1 MSDKLRFDNRVAVIT
16 GAGGGLG
23 RAYALY
29 FAARGAKVVVNDLGG
44 SFRGEGASTKAA
56 DLVVEEIKK
65 LGGSAVAN
73 YDSVTDGDK
82 IIQTAI
88 SAFGRIDILVNN
100 AGILRDVSFAKMKDQ
115 DWDLI
120 YDVHLKGSYK
130 TTKAAWEHMKEQ
142 KYGRIIMVTSA
153 AGLYGNFGQTNYS
166 AMKLALVGF
175 ANSLAIEG
183 AKLGIKANTIAP
195 LAGSRMTET
204 IMPPDFVKALKPEF
218 VTPLVAF
225 LCHESCDQS
234 GGVFEIGAGWVSK
247 VRWQRTKGHLFEP
260 SKLTPEAIRDS
271 FEKITD
277 WTSATYPTSGSETF
291 NVIMGQLQAMKEGKS
306 SGASSSA
313 GSGKKVGNDAVDVAT
328 AMAHVFEKAVSVI
341 TPRDVMIYA
350 LGIGDTPDASNYDSL
365 AFTYEN
371 HPNFAVLPSMAVTY
385 PSALLKDLMTIPGL
399 KFNPMMLLHG
409 EQYLEVAKPL
419 PLNATLTNKLR
430 VKHIYDKG
438 KGALVVF
445 EAQTTDEKGELVCT
459 NDLSMFIR
467 GIGGFGGDRGPA
479 DDGAGAIPQRAPD
492 ASESQLTTK
501 TQAILYRLAGGDMN
515 PLHIDP
521 NMSAMG
527 GFKVPILHGLCSLGF
542 ATRHVLKHFAGNNPA
557 RFKAIKVRFT
567 KHVFPGETIVTEM
580 WKVSPTRIV
589 FQCKVAERP
598 QDGNVLSNCYIDLH
612 PATEA
617 AASPAAAAPSAAAP
631 GLASAAVFNNL
642 AAALQANGAE
652 LVKAIKA
659 VYQFDVIDASG
670 KTHTWTAD
678 LASGNGALYEGAPK
692 SGAAGVTLSAKDA
705 DFVALMTGKTD
716 PQKAFMSGQLKIKG
730 NIGLAMKLELLI
742 KGKSNAAKL

>member
-1 MSDKLRFDNRVAVIT
+1 
-16 GAGGGLG
+16 
-23 RAYALY
+23 
-29 FAARGAKVVVNDLGG
+29 
-44 SFRGEGASTKAA
+44 
-56 DLVVEEIKK
+56 
-65 LGGSAVAN
+65 
-73 YDSVTDGDK
+73 
-82 IIQTAI
+82 
-88 SAFGRIDILVNN
+88 
-100 AGILRDVSFAKMKDQ
+100 VSFAKMKDQ

-142 KYGRIIMVTSA
+142 KFGRIIMVTSA

-166 AMKLALVGF
+166 SMKLALVGF

-204 IMPPDFVKALKPEF
+204 IMPPDFVQALKPEF
-218 VTPLVAF
+218 VTPLVAY
-225 LCHESCDQS
+225 LCHESCDQT
-234 GGVFEIGAGWVSK
+234 GGVFEVGAGWVSK
-247 VRWQRTKGHLFEP
+247 VRWQRTKGHLFDP
-260 SKLTPEAIRDS
+260 SKITPEAIRDT

-291 NVIMGQLQAMKEGKS
+291 NVIMGQLQAMKG
-306 SGASSSA
+306 GQAASSS
-313 GSGKKVGNDAVDVAT
+313 SSDKKVGNDAVDVKT
-328 AMAHVFEKAVSVI
+328 AMAHVFEKVKSVV

-350 LGIGDTPDASNYDSL
+350 LGIGDVPDASNFDSL

-371 HPNFAVLPSMAVTY
+371 HPNFAALPSMAVTY
-385 PSALLKDLMTIPGL
+385 PSALLGDLMSIPGL

-409 EQYLEVAKPL
+409 EQYLEVSKPL
-419 PLNATLTNKLR
+419 PLNATLTNVLR
-430 VKHIYDKG
+430 IKHIYDKG

-445 EAQTTDEKGELVCT
+445 EAKTTDEKGELVCI

-492 ASESQLTTK
+492 ATESQTTTK
-501 TQAILYRLAGGDMN
+501 TQAVLYRLAGGDMN

-580 WKVSPTRIV
+580 WKTSPTRVV

-598 QDGNVLSNCYIDLH
+598 NDGYVLSNCYIDLH
-612 PATEA
+612 PGTDA
-617 AASPAAAAPSAAAP
+617 PAPAAPSTASP
-631 GLASAAVFNNL
+631 STLASAAVFQSL
-642 AAALQANGAE
+642 AATLQANGAQ
-652 LVKAIKA
+652 LVQAIKA
-659 VYQFDVIDASG
+659 IYQFDVVDDAG
-670 KTHTWTAD
+670 KTHTYTAD
-678 LASGNGALYEGAPK
+678 LANGNGALYEGPVK
-692 SGAAGVTLSAKDA
+692 SGSPGVTLVAKDA

-716 PQKAFMSGQLKIKG
+716 PQKAFMSGKLKIKG
-730 NIGLAMKLELLI
+730 NIGLATKLELLI
-742 KGKSNAAKL
+742 KGKANAAKL